1 MHIWI
6 GGVIGRVYD
15 RIVQVQFENHSQMTQ
30 MLQHE
35 TEVPLLAPARPND
48 ADLQFGAR
56 HGGDQRGLCPD
67 RPPGARKGR
76 GGDLI
81 DVLLARPAAIP
92 I

>member
-15 RIVQVQFENHSQMTQ
+15 RIVQDQFENHSQSSRVGRN
-30 MLQHE
+30 E
-35 TEVPLLAPARPND
+35 TSFPFPAPTRPND
-48 ADLQFGAR
+48 ADLQFDAR